1 MAPVINTSS
10 LLETNKKAK
19 RKEKE
24 DDQISHFCGEKIDL
38 NNFSTKKIYKE
49 EKEKNQNEK
58 RGKTN
63 KVIKELND
71 NLEEF
76 QFEFTRQISKLIVL
90 HREFEEGSREDK
102 CRGTG
107 KRTRSTEENP

>member
-1 MAPVINTSS
+1 MSPVVNRISPKGT
-10 LLETNKKAK
+10 K

-24 DDQISHFCGEKIDL
+24 DDEISHFSGDKIDL
-38 NNFSTKKIYKE
+38 NNLRTKKIFKE

-58 RGKTN
+58 RGRTN

-76 QFEFTRQISKLIVL
+76 QFEFTRQISK
-90 HREFEEGSREDK
+90 
-102 CRGTG
+102 
-107 KRTRSTEENP
+107 